1 MAWIS
6 NCILYSTVYP
16 VRFFDDLLVIIIILY
31 NYDNS
36 LEEINKILL
45 AVLAQLSE
53 SCFYTLVF
61 YSDDTFFQP
70 PGNIVWSEYIRP

>member
-45 AVLAQLSE
+45 AVLA
-53 SCFYTLVF
+53 
-61 YSDDTFFQP
+61 P
-70 PGNIVWSEYIRP
+70 II